1 MCYLKYQH
9 DLFAY
14 DVVWFSDILLQEFI
28 WIDLAHAHAYL
39 RLKKSLPSLDD
50 LLFQNSD
57 ITFLPDSMLFCRSA

>member
-28 WIDLAHAHAYL
+28 WIDLAHALMIFYFRIVISLSCPIQCYFVALHDYDRYL
-39 RLKKSLPSLDD
+39 D
-50 LLFQNSD
+50 
-57 ITFLPDSMLFCRSA
+57 

>member
-14 DVVWFSDILLQEFI
+14 DVVWFTDILLQEFI

-39 RLKKSLPSLDD
+39 RLKKESLPSLDG
-50 LLFQNSD
+50 LLF
-57 ITFLPDSMLFCRSA
+57 